1 VSLSHNDPS
10 TAQQENVLRG
20 TLLSVLAIP
29 AGVVLW
35 VALWRFGI
43 VASIVAFVIAF
54 GAAWLY
60 RKGSGGVVSRVGALV
75 IALVVAAGILVSF
88 WAGLVFDY
96 AVYAADQLGTD
107 PFTAMGN
114 EVFWPAFG
122 LDFPS
127 NFAANG
133 ANFAIAIAFGALGA
147 FRIIARA
154 FAEGRTRA
162 QSQTAAQFGAPI
174 PETWSSPAS
183 DAVQPVADPTD
194 PKAPGAKS

>member
-1 VSLSHNDPS
+1 VSLSNNDPS

-20 TLLSVLAIP
+20 TLFSLIAIP
-29 AGVVLW
+29 VGVVLW
-35 VALWRFGI
+35 VAIWRFGF

-60 RKGSGGVVSRVGALV
+60 RAGSGGVISRIGALV
-75 IALVVAAGILVSF
+75 IALVVTAGVLLSF
-88 WAGLVFDY
+88 WAGLVSDY

-107 PFTAMGN
+107 PFTAMSN
-114 EVFWPAFG
+114 DVFWPAFAQ
-122 LDFPS
+122 DFPAI
-127 NFAANG
+127 FGANG
-133 ANFAIAIAFGALGA
+133 SSFAIAIVFGALGA

-154 FAEGRTRA
+154 FAEGRARSK
-162 QSQTAAQFGAPI
+162 SQTAAQFGAPI